1 MWLGSQLGSGSD
13 MGSHRGQGWGVRV
26 RLGSRWCQGWVQ
38 GWVRV
43 GVRVRIGVRVRLGS
57 HWGQGC
63 GQGRVGITL
72 GLGVGLWLGSD
83 WGWGGSAVGLC
94 SPPPP
99 VAHLP
104 IGVDE
109 GGAQAVPGAPA
120 ALRLPHHVAG
130 GAVSGAGP
138 RGPDLRGGRWHKV
151 TPLEIWFGFFGGGM
165 RCPPS
170 ALTVTACPAFSVNL
184 GGKRY
189 VRGGS
194 SPFCRFTCQFPR
206 AWSWG
211 GEEKRVISTWLGGAG
226 TPPSNIITSGRR
238 DSKPSPHICGGD
250 PPKYHPPLHPPNIT
264 TPLDTPSTPP
274 KTRHSMP
281 SPQSSEAV

>member
-38 GWVRV
+38 GW
-43 GVRVRIGVRVRLGS
+43 GQGQD
-57 HWGQGC
+57 WGQG
-63 GQGRVGITL
+63 QAGITL
-72 GLGVGLWLGSD
+72 GSGLRSGSGWDHSGVGGRVVAGLRLGL
-83 WGWGGSAVGLC
+83 GWLC
-94 SPPPP
+94 SGAVLTPPP

-151 TPLEIWFGFFGGGM
+151 TPLEIWVGFFGGGM

-238 DSKPSPHICGGD
+238 DSKPSPQICGGD